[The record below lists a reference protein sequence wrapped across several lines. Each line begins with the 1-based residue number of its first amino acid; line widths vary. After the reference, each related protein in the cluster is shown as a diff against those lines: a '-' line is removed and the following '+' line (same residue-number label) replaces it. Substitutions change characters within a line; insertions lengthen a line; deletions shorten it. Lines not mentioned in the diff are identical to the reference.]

1 MIRPLLVLLG
11 LSILLGG
18 CARQPLQ
25 PIDSWEE
32 HRAQIAA
39 LQNWQISGKLGAKL
53 PEDNGSARL
62 RWQQAPEAYRID
74 LSGPFGQGRMIITGE
89 PGLVRLRQSGEPPL
103 EAASAEELIRQ
114 STGWR
119 LPVEQLLYWVR
130 GIPAPDSRPRRMEK
144 TPQGLLAELEQNGWQ
159 LSYSD
164 YRLVNERW
172 RLPER
177 IVARHRDIRL
187 TLVIY
192 QWTIGQAVNSTSAV
206 E

>member
-1 MIRPLLVLLG
+1 MIRTILALLG
-11 LSILLGG
+11 LILLLGG

-32 HRAQIAA
+32 HRNQIAA
-39 LQNWQISGKLGAKL
+39 LNNWQISGKLGAKL
-53 PEDNGSARL
+53 PEDSGSARL
-62 RWQQAPEAYRID
+62 RWRQESEGYRID

-130 GIPAPDSRPRRMEK
+130 GIPAPDSQSKRMEK
-144 TPQGLLAELEQNGWQ
+144 TPEGLLAELEQDGWQ
-159 LSYSD
+159 LSYSN
-164 YRLVNERW
+164 YRLVDNRW
-172 RLPER
+172 HLPER
-177 IVARHRDIRL
+177 IVARHRDVRL
-187 TLVIY
+187 TLVIH
-192 QWTIGQAVNSTSAV
+192 QWTIVQPTDSVARLP
-206 E
+206 